1 MDICLN
7 SNVFQGVS
15 HVIFDKD
22 GTITDAHT
30 YWGEIIKRR
39 AISLQK
45 LCPKSTLSCDSI
57 ELALGYNRSI
67 GKLLPVG
74 PIAIKN
80 RDEVVNALQIFFKDN
95 NIVLK
100 KSNIENVFDS
110 VHSDFVRESNQYI
123 LPIPGVVDFIKTLK
137 ANNINI
143 SLITSDTLDGARSS
157 LDKLE
162 ILNCFDFLAGK
173 DSGFGH
179 KVSGRPAIEAC
190 KFFAVSP
197 KNTIIIG
204 DAPMDYMMGLQ
215 SGINSILIS
224 TGQIE
229 KKDLLS
235 LTPFVCDNVSE
246 LRLQF

>member
-1 MDICLN
+1 M
-7 SNVFQGVS
+7 
-15 HVIFDKD
+15 
-22 GTITDAHT
+22 
-30 YWGEIIKRR
+30 
-39 AISLQK
+39 
-45 LCPKSTLSCDSI
+45 PKSTLSCGSI
-57 ELALGYNRSI
+57 ELALGYNSST
-67 GKLLPVG
+67 GKLLPTG
-74 PIAIKN
+74 PIAIIN
-80 RDEVVNALQIFFKDN
+80 RDVGLNSLVIFFRDN
-95 NIVLK
+95 NINLPR
-100 KSNIENVFDS
+100 SNIENVFDS
-110 VHSDFVRESNQYI
+110 VHSDFVSESNQYI

-137 ANNINI
+137 ANNINL

-179 KVSGRPAIEAC
+179 KVSGLPAIEAC

>member
-1 MDICLN
+1 MTGN
-7 SNVFQGVS
+7 FS
-15 HVIFDKD
+15 
-22 GTITDAHT
+22 A
-30 YWGEIIKRR
+30 
-39 AISLQK
+39 
-45 LCPKSTLSCDSI
+45 
-57 ELALGYNRSI
+57 
-67 GKLLPVG
+67 G

-80 RDEVVNALQIFFKDN
+80 RDEVVNTLEIYFRDN
-95 NIVLK
+95 NIDLTR
-100 KSNIENVFDS
+100 SSIEKVFDR
-110 VHSDFVRESNQYI
+110 VHSDFVRESSQFV
-123 LPIPGVVDFIKTLK
+123 LPIVGVVDFIKTLK

-157 LDKLE
+157 LDKLD

-204 DAPMDYMMGLQ
+204 DAPMDYTMGLQ

-229 KKDLLS
+229 KRELLKI
-235 LTPFVCDNVSE
+235 TPFVCDDVSE